1 MRAKEVL
8 ERVWPFAALAA
19 VVAFVYGHTL
29 DVPWYLDDIHAIVEN
44 ATVKNPHLAFQR
56 LLALRGI
63 SYLSFAINYSIHG
76 LEVAGYHLVNMCL
89 HALAGVVVYL
99 LFLRHLRTGRPIAF
113 FAALLFVVH
122 PLQTQ
127 AVTYVV
133 QRMSLL
139 SGLFALLGILFCSE
153 AFQTYQQQR
162 NVFASRHVLLY
173 GLAFL
178 SWGCGVLSK
187 ENAAIA
193 PLLMWL
199 VVTFVAGWNRSAFLR
214 AGRYLLPFFAIML
227 VVGVVFLLFPLLKG
241 RSLVELAYVR
251 DISSNAGRTP
261 LTYFMTQWTVYF
273 KYLGLFVLPV
283 HQKLEYAY
291 PITRSLWGLK
301 PLASLA
307 GLGLVTAL
315 LVHLRSSRPLFVLG
329 VLWFFIALS
338 VESTFIPL
346 DPLFEH
352 RLYLPIVG
360 LILAGVSLLSPL
372 FERSGPST
380 RRALYSVSVL
390 VVCLLAVLSWQ
401 RNNLWRH
408 PLAFALVDAQ
418 RSPHSE
424 GAWVT
429 LSKRYLDIGELE
441 QSEGALEHALA
452 INPSYLR
459 IYENLSAVNIR
470 QGDFV
475 QADQAISR
483 GLLLSPANRVLLKDR
498 VIVYTA
504 QGRSREAV
512 AVLEQLRKRSP
523 QDAAVYALLS
533 VNFNRLQRW
542 DDAESAARKAISLNP
557 TDPEP
562 MYQLGISLYSRGRSA
577 EAEDSFGRAV
587 VLAPN
592 NAEYLYGLGV
602 AQLANGKTVEVR
614 QVILRLQGISPDLA
628 RSLDQALRSRGA

>member
-1 MRAKEVL
+1 MKGFWG
-8 ERVWPFAALAA
+8 RVWPFLGLAVAVAL
-19 VVAFVYGHTL
+19 VYGHTL

-44 ATVKNPHLAFQR
+44 SVIKDLQTAFHR
-56 LLALRGI
+56 LLSLRGI
-63 SYLSFAINYSIHG
+63 SYLSFAFNHALHG
-76 LEVAGYHLVNMCL
+76 LEVAGFHLVNLTL
-89 HALAGVVVYL
+89 HALTAMTVFL
-99 LFLRHLRTGRPIAF
+99 LFLRHLRIGQRLSF

-127 AVTYVV
+127 AVTYTV

-139 SGLFALLGILFCSE
+139 AGLFALLSILFSCE
-153 AFQTYQQQR
+153 AFRSYQQQR
-162 NVFASRHVLLY
+162 NVFAVKHVLLY

-199 VVTFVAGWNRSAFLR
+199 VVTFIAGWNRSAFMR
-214 AGRYLLPFFAIML
+214 AGRYLLPFFAVML

-261 LTYFMTQWTVYF
+261 LTYFMTQWAVYF

-291 PITRSLWGLK
+291 PITRSLWGVK

-315 LVHLRSSRPLFVLG
+315 LVYVRSSRPLFVLG
-329 VLWFFIALS
+329 ILWFFIALS

-372 FERSGPST
+372 AERSDPLT
-380 RRALYSVSVL
+380 RRALYGVSVL

-401 RNNLWRH
+401 RNNLWRD

-429 LSKRYLDIGELE
+429 LSKRYLDIGDLE
-441 QSEGALEHALA
+441 RSEGALEHALA

-475 QADQAISR
+475 LADQAISR
-483 GLLLSPANRVLLKDR
+483 GLLLSPDNRTLLKDR
-498 VIVYTA
+498 AVVYTA
-504 QGRSREAV
+504 QGRSQEAV
-512 AVLEQLRKRSP
+512 AVLEQLQKRSP

-542 DDAESAARKAISLNP
+542 DDAESAARRAVSLNSN
-557 TDPEP
+557 DPEP
-562 MYQLGISLYSRGRSA
+562 MYQLGISLFSRGRSA
-577 EAEDSFGRAV
+577 EAEYSFGRAV

-592 NAEYLYGLGV
+592 NAEYLYGMAV

-614 QVILRLQGISPDLA
+614 QAIQRLQGISPDLA
-628 RSLDQALRSRGA
+628 RSLTQSLLSRGR